1 MNKKSKVFET
11 FQKISKILSW
21 AIITILIIVILFLVV
36 VVVST
41 KVNERLGKEP
51 VFSLYTIISPSM
63 VPNINVYD
71 VVFTAKVN
79 PAKLKVK
86 DIISF
91 RVKNSTLGK
100 TPVTHR
106 IIKIETTG
114 TGERSYI
121 TKGDRNIEED
131 KWRYPV
137 TDSDIVGKVIFK
149 IPQLGRLQFFLTSK
163 TGWFIVILLPA
174 LAIISFDLFKL
185 MKLIL
190 IKTKITEEREK
201 NILNNNISQEKV
213 VEEIPVEEPKII
225 SNEGINIEEPKVI
238 EREIPIEEPK
248 IIINEEIKEHVT
260 LVPSEEIKEPEI
272 LSFDLEENKEIDN
285 TPSIIVLPFDD
296 APVSTP
302 VLEIKDNSEV
312 NNEKII
318 QNVPEENKIELNEI
332 INIPE
337 IKSIEPAK
345 EEQNEIGNEIEYNNY
360 QNQIVTIEPVQSSE
374 EKPPFEIIDK

>member
-71 VVFTAKVN
+71 VVFTSKVN

-86 DIISF
+86 DVISF

-190 IKTKITEEREK
+190 IKAKITEEREK
-201 NILNNNISQEKV
+201 NILNNNISQEKI
-213 VEEIPVEEPKII
+213 VEEIPV
-225 SNEGINIEEPKVI
+225 EEPKVI

-318 QNVPEENKIELNEI
+318 QNVPEENKIELDEI

>member
-190 IKTKITEEREK
+190 IKVKITEEREK
-201 NILNNNISQEKV
+201 NVLNNNISQEKV
-213 VEEIPVEEPKII
+213 VEEIP
-225 SNEGINIEEPKVI
+225 IEEPKVI

-302 VLEIKDNSEV
+302 VLEVKE
-312 NNEKII
+312 NNEVSNELNI
-318 QNVPEENKIELNEI
+318 QNIPAEKPIEITEELSTSVPF
-332 INIPE
+332 E
-337 IKSIEPAK
+337 IKPIEPVK
-345 EEQNEIGNEIEYNNY
+345 EEVKEIEYSNY
-360 QNQIVTIEPVQSSE
+360 QSPIVTIEPVQNSE
-374 EKPPFEIIDK
+374 EKQPFEIIDK